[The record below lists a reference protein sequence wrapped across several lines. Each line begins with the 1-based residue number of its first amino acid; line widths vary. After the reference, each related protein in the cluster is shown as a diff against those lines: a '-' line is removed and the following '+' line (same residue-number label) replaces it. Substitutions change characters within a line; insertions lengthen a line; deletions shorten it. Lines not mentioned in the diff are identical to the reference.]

1 MDLQHMKFQ
10 ILCLGLVILS
20 AYIGGLIARK
30 LKIGE
35 VIGQIFG
42 GLLVGPHFLLL
53 IKNLLNNYNRMEN
66 LFIFR
71 PLYHFLNHGLAE
83 YTEIFENYH
92 FFVFLFLGI
101 IAFSLGEE
109 LHRDRI
115 RKVGIKAIYIC
126 VLQAMMTWVLLS
138 VGFHYIFRFTWINAF
153 LIGSIG
159 IATAPALIFILMNK
173 LKIEGKL
180 KSILANIVVLDDI
193 IEVIFFSIF
202 LSIAVSLNKGGEISF
217 LHIAEDLFIEF
228 ALAILIGT
236 LIFLTLKFTLK
247 PKLSED
253 NNADG
258 EETFIVN
265 LLSKHST
272 PSVEVLLIIIGVI
285 AIGISIAINYGLP
298 FLITAVVAGFLI
310 SNFHSHAIFDSLKIG
325 NVMPIFNLLFFGII
339 GSSVRLESFTLDSL
353 AYIIGYI
360 VLRSTGKI
368 VGNYL
373 GCKVTRQDP
382 KVTACLPKLMLPQAG
397 MAAVETILVL
407 SVLPGAGGE
416 LIFNT
421 IIPAL
426 VVFELGG
433 AYLSE
438 KTLLKWKTWITGE
451 KEALKVGGNTVDIA
465 GEFNRLVS
473 NRAIPMHA
481 TTKEQAVFELARLIA
496 SEKQIKDISIITDP
510 ILEREKLSTT
520 SMGNG
525 IALPHCRSEFVDE
538 VMIVCGVLEND
549 INWETID
556 KKPVNLLFLIV
567 SPKDQPDLHLQALRS
582 ISSLLIKPGFA
593 ENIRNSILQDKFEAF
608 CKSLNILQTQ
618 PV

>member
-1 MDLQHMKFQ
+1 MDLQHMKMQ
-10 ILCLGLVILS
+10 ILCLGLVILA
-20 AYIGGLIARK
+20 AYLGGLIARK

-53 IKNLLNNYNRMEN
+53 MKELFGHIEN
-66 LFIFR
+66 FDKVLFLH
-71 PLYHFLNHGLAE
+71 PLYIFFNESLVE
-83 YTEIFENYH
+83 YSEIFENYH

-115 RKVGIKAIYIC
+115 RQVGIKAIYIC
-126 VLQAMMTWVLLS
+126 VLQAMLTWLLLS
-138 VGFHYIFRFTWINAF
+138 IGFHYLFSFSWINSF

-202 LSIAVSLNKGGEISF
+202 LSIAVSLNKGGELSF
-217 LHIAEDLFIEF
+217 IHIAKDLFIEF
-228 ALAILIGT
+228 VLAIAIGA
-236 LIFLTLKFTLK
+236 LIFLALKFTLK
-247 PKLSED
+247 PKRTED
-253 NNADG
+253 HDENS

-272 PSVEVLLIIIGVI
+272 PSVEILLIIIGFI
-285 AIGISIAINYGLP
+285 AIGISVAINFELP

-339 GSSVRLESFTLDSL
+339 GSTVRLESFSLDSL
-353 AYIIGYI
+353 VFILGYI
-360 VLRSTGKI
+360 LLRATGKI

-373 GCKVTRQDP
+373 GCKITHQDP
-382 KVTACLPKLMLPQAG
+382 KITACLPKLMLPQAG

-407 SVLPGAGGE
+407 SVLPGADGE

-421 IIPAL
+421 VIPAL

-438 KTLLKWKTWITGE
+438 KTLIKWKTWVTGE
-451 KEALKVGGNTVDIA
+451 KEAFKASDKSDNNIHNFIKSIG
-465 GEFNRLVS
+465 
-473 NRAIPMHA
+473 NRAIPMLA
-481 TTKEQAVFELARLIA
+481 TTKDQAVFELSKLIA
-496 SEKQIKDISIITDP
+496 SEKSIKDISILTNP

-520 SMGNG
+520 STGMG
-525 IALPHCRSEFVDE
+525 IALPHCRSEFVDH
-538 VMIVCGVLEND
+538 VMIVCGVLENQID
-549 INWETID
+549 WETID
-556 KKPVNLLFLIV
+556 GLPLNLIFLIV
-567 SPKDQPDLHLQALRS
+567 SPKDQPDEHLHALRML
-582 ISSLLIKPGFA
+582 SSLLSKPGFSEDLINA
-593 ENIRNSILQDKFEAF
+593 VRNDRFISF
-608 CKSLNILQTQ
+608 CKDLTIVQT
-618 PV
+618 V